1 MKHLLFFL
9 AFIFL
14 ICPSL
19 SFSQDVIIKSLQT
32 YKNNQEIQ
40 LPVIIFSKEYNDKLK
55 IEFDVKAN
63 DPPNLIVVFK
73 FCDRNWNPYKNY
85 FLTNDGKDRGYNF
98 NYSILPNSVNEANYH
113 YKGEFP
119 SKKDFV
125 NFPFSGNWRFYITE
139 SNDTSKVYASGKF
152 YIIYPEVVLNS
163 FIITDKLEGTEL
175 FPTDL
180 KNTFNVT
187 TNFEIPNELFPG
199 YINEVR
205 IIENHKINYPIII
218 NRDFN
223 TLVRQYYWDANRK
236 FTFTARDIKPN
247 NEYRQLNFM
256 NTNRFSSKNVSAQY
270 DGIEYSRFF
279 QQGDKDLNGGKIL
292 KHFNDSYA
300 NYLEVNFSF
309 RSPEKNYGDIFL
321 VGSFNDW
328 TLSNAYKMNKDND
341 LYTYGLN
348 LKRGI
353 YDYQYVAT
361 VGNSKGVISY
371 DWQIL
376 EGNSWD
382 TINEY
387 HIFLYYNEP
396 DLGGYDR
403 IIGYT
408 LIESK

>member
-1 MKHLLFFL
+1 
-9 AFIFL
+9 
-14 ICPSL
+14 
-19 SFSQDVIIKSLQT
+19 
-32 YKNNQEIQ
+32 
-40 LPVIIFSKEYNDKLK
+40 
-55 IEFDVKAN
+55 
-63 DPPNLIVVFK
+63 
-73 FCDRNWNPYKNY
+73 
-85 FLTNDGKDRGYNF
+85 
-98 NYSILPNSVNEANYH
+98 
-113 YKGEFP
+113 
-119 SKKDFV
+119 
-125 NFPFSGNWRFYITE
+125 
-139 SNDTSKVYASGKF
+139 
-152 YIIYPEVVLNS
+152 
-163 FIITDKLEGTEL
+163 
-175 FPTDL
+175 
-180 KNTFNVT
+180 
-187 TNFEIPNELFPG
+187 
-199 YINEVR
+199 
-205 IIENHKINYPIII
+205 
-218 NRDFN
+218 
-223 TLVRQYYWDANRK
+223 
-236 FTFTARDIKPN
+236 
-247 NEYRQLNFM
+247 
-256 NTNRFSSKNVSAQY
+256 
-270 DGIEYSRFF
+270 
-279 QQGDKDLNGGKIL
+279 
-292 KHFNDSYA
+292 
-300 NYLEVNFSF
+300 LEVNFSF